1 MNYKDI
7 KILVV
12 EDDESIRDAIIDT
25 LEMTGYQVEAVVCA
39 EDAIVSLNSNSYQ
52 LILSDMNMPG
62 LSGIELLKKVKQ
74 DSDVP
79 FILITAYGTVNTAIE
94 AMRFGAADYL
104 MKPFDP
110 KVLLNA
116 VSQFA
121 EAPSTNSG
129 NMVSVSDKSQR
140 MVEMAKKVA
149 ATNATVLLQGESGTG
164 KEVLARMIH
173 QHSDRAN
180 GPFVG
185 INCAAIP
192 ENMLESTLFG
202 YEKGAYTGAIK
213 SSPGKFELANGG
225 TLLLDEISEMDLNLQ
240 AKLLRVLQES
250 EVERLGSNKA
260 VSLDVRVIATTNRQL
275 SDEVRQNKF
284 REDLF
289 YRLNVFPI
297 LLPSLRERKADIEA
311 LAGNFISKSGL
322 SQSSQVVID
331 ASAIRKLESYTWPGN
346 IRELENVIQ
355 RALILSG
362 GQDIHASHIELFE
375 EMNHSHDSNM
385 PASDDF
391 KLNQDMKAHE
401 NEIILSALKK
411 NKGSRKDTAEQL
423 GISPRTLRY
432 KLAKLRDGGV
442 EIPGE
447 SLASTI

>member
-1 MNYKDI
+1 MNNKDI
-7 KILVV
+7 KILIV
-12 EDDESIRDAIIDT
+12 EDDESIRDAIIET
-25 LEMTGYQVEAVVCA
+25 LELTGYKAEAVSSA
-39 EDAIVSLNSNSYQ
+39 EDAIVSLNSESYQ

-62 LSGIELLKKVKQ
+62 INGIDLLKQVKQ
-74 DSDVP
+74 HTDTP

-94 AMRFGAADYL
+94 AMRYGASDYL

-121 EAPSTNSG
+121 EASSTSLG
-129 NMVSVSDKSQR
+129 KMISVSEKTKK

-164 KEVLARMIH
+164 KEVLARLIH
-173 QHSDRAN
+173 QNSDRAT
-180 GPFVG
+180 GPFIG

-192 ENMLESTLFG
+192 ENMLETTLFG

-240 AKLLRVLQES
+240 AKLLRVLQEN
-250 EVERLGSNKA
+250 EVERLGSNKPI
-260 VSLDVRVIATTNRQL
+260 SLDVRVIATTNRHL
-275 SDEVRQNKF
+275 SDEVKSNNF

-297 LLPSLRERKADIEA
+297 LLPSLQERADDIEDLAKHFITKSDLSRSSKVTIDEMA
-311 LAGNFISKSGL
+311 L
-322 SQSSQVVID
+322 Q
-331 ASAIRKLESYTWPGN
+331 KLKAHSWPGN

-355 RALILSG
+355 RALIMSG
-362 GQDIHASHIELFE
+362 GTDLKEADIELFDQMKTSE
-375 EMNHSHDSNM
+375 KINNLSV
-385 PASDDF
+385 DDF
-391 KLNQDMKAHE
+391 QLNHDMKVHE

-411 NKGSRKDTAEQL
+411 NKGSRKETAKQL

-432 KLAKLRDGGV
+432 KLAKIRENSSEV
-442 EIPGE
+442 TNEY
-447 SLASTI
+447 LASTL